1 MKISLSKRD
10 VVQASSGV
18 VGTLNTN
25 TQFTGEFVYQLSRNK
40 RYLEPEAKSVRE
52 GEDANLKAFREKC
65 KELGCDSGR
74 PKDLYDSIVEEF
86 KDDIAINEKYIE
98 EKVEI
103 EIYPISV
110 EVFNKEKGIPSLFGE
125 WMFPLIIEKSDKKTS

>member
-52 GEDANLKAFREKC
+52 GEDVNLKAFRDRL
-65 KELGCDSGR
+65 KEMGCENGR
-74 PKDLYDSIVEEF
+74 PKDVYDVVFEQF
-86 KDDIAINEKYIE
+86 KEDIDNNDKYLD

-110 EVFNKEKGIPSLFGE
+110 ESFTKEKGIPSLFGE
-125 WMFPLIIEKSDKKTS
+125 WMYPLIVEKYDNKTA